1 MGWSTMSS
9 YYIRNE
15 DETVQGPY
23 ARGDVKAWIADGRLG
38 DGAQFSTDAI
48 TWRYARDLP
57 DLSGGVA
64 PQQGA
69 FPEPALLI
77 RQGANIQGPY
87 AMSRIRGYVKQRRV
101 QHYMLFSE
109 DGVFWLGPEHVP
121 GLLPDGYI
129 PLPPPDRP
137 TAVPADG
144 EAQAEESDVWMP
156 KQAKPPAPGED
167 VGSDTLV
174 GLRLDEEE
182 AQTLPPPPPAPP
194 APPAPPVSQR
204 ALAEEVVAAPVPV
217 TYFVRTRGQ
226 DVYGP
231 CTEDVLRSW
240 IDEGRIDVSAEFSN
254 DGQTWTPGKG
264 MVSLFPGAAPR
275 EMPVRPVTP
284 QRRRFRRRP

>member
-1 MGWSTMSS
+1 MTS

-23 ARGDVKAWIADGRLG
+23 AREDVKAWIADGRLG
-38 DGAQFSTDAI
+38 DRVEYSTDTK

-57 DLSGGVA
+57 ELGGGVA
-64 PQQGA
+64 PQPGA
-69 FPEPALLI
+69 FPEPSLLI

-87 AMSRIRGYVKQRRV
+87 AMSRIRRYVKQRRI

-121 GLLPDGYI
+121 GLLPEGYV
-129 PLPPPDRP
+129 PLPPPKRP
-137 TAVPADG
+137 TEVPADG
-144 EAQAEESDVWMP
+144 EAPSDAEVRMP

-174 GLRLDEEE
+174 GLHMDEEE
-182 AQTLPPPPPAPP
+182 ARALPPPPPTPPP
-194 APPAPPVSQR
+194 APPLPQS
-204 ALAEEVVAAPVPV
+204 ALPEEVVAAPVPV

-231 CTEDVLRSW
+231 CTEDVLRTW
-240 IDEGRIDVSAEFSN
+240 IEEGRVDVSAEFSN
-254 DGQTWTPGKG
+254 DGQTWTPGRS

-275 EMPVRPVTP
+275 EIPVQPAQAP
-284 QRRRFRRRP
+284 RRRFRRR